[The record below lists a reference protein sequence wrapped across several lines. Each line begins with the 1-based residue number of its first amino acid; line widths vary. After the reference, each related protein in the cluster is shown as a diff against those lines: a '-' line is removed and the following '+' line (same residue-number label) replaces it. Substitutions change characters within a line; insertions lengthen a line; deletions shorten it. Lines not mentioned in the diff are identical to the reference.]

1 MIDYNTFPL
10 VKFFRILN
18 DKSLLGEITP
28 SDFKALEDEWEE
40 RHPTPETIILVDA
53 QKKVIIE
60 STKTQRDTALFR
72 LLLSYDKD
80 PKEFYEMAGVKYHE
94 DAEERFAY
102 LTKEIS
108 KAKQKHRIFDAQLE
122 QLQESIKE
130 NRKNNKIETT
140 IVDIY
145 EVLASFELAGI
156 SVGNYEE
163 ITLGRYDGLTKAFDR
178 KIKQNGK

>member
-40 RHPTPETIILVDA
+40 RHPTPETIKLVEA
-53 QKKVIIE
+53 QKRVLLE
-60 STKTQRDTALFR
+60 SIKTKRDTTLFM

-80 PKEFYEMAGVKYHE
+80 PKEFYEDAGVKYHE
-94 DAEERFAY
+94 DPEERFKH
-102 LTKEIS
+102 LNKEIS
-108 KAKQKHRIFDAQLE
+108 KAQLE

-130 NRKNNKIETT
+130 NQKNNKIETS

-156 SVGNYEE
+156 SVGDYEE

>member
-18 DKSLLGEITP
+18 DKSLLGDIP
-28 SDFKALEDEWEE
+28 PDDFKALEDEWEE
-40 RHPTPETIILVDA
+40 RHPTAETTKLVEA

-60 STKTQRDTALFR
+60 SIKAKRDLTLFM

-80 PKEFYEMAGVKYHE
+80 PKEFFELAGVKYHE
-94 DAEERFAY
+94 DAEERFKY
-102 LTKEIS
+102 LNKEIS
-108 KAKQKHRIFDAQLE
+108 KSRQKHKIFEAQLE

-130 NRKNNKIETT
+130 SQKENPKGTT
-140 IVDIY
+140 IIDIY

-163 ITLGRYDGLTKAFDR
+163 ISLGRYDGLTKAFDR
-178 KIKQNGK
+178 KIAKNGK